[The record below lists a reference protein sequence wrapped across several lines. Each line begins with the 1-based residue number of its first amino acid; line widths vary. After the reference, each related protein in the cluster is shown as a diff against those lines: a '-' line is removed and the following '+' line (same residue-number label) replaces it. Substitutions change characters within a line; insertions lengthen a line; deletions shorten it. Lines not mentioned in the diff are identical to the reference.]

1 MLDGMPASARCESL
15 PRHATRGAWRSLV
28 HVAALLGAG
37 LTGCGGR
44 LPTARVYTATGE
56 NPGSDA
62 ALRSAARDLACPLG
76 ELHVEATLVPRYDQ
90 NAALRFLIDGCG
102 QRASYV
108 EDCEVTSGAPAS
120 PDAVRVSDVVWCRY
134 LLVSRVSLR
143 PEPPA
148 VDRPAGSP
156 RSVAP

>member
-1 MLDGMPASARCESL
+1 MLDGMLASVRRTSL
-15 PRHATRGAWRSLV
+15 PRHADRGFWCSLA
-28 HVAALLGAG
+28 HVAALLGAA

-44 LPTARVYTATGE
+44 LPTARVYTATGA

-62 ALRSAARDLACPLG
+62 ALRSASRDLACPLG
-76 ELHVEATLVPRYDQ
+76 ELHVESTMVPRYDQ

-143 PEPPA
+143 PASPA
-148 VDRPAGSP
+148 VEGTSGSP
-156 RSVAP
+156 R